1 MAKHKGIF
9 TSISRTKNGKLML
22 DNQAL
27 RHYNKTNIN
36 GDLKMKD
43 ILQDVVA
50 HTHALGFLS
59 LVKVSNEEGTSIDS
73 MAEDRSVILTGT
85 TASPVAEF
93 KGTFGMPNLDK
104 LALHLKNPEYKDNAK
119 IDVVEAERNGDT
131 IPTHIHFE
139 NAAGDFEN
147 DYRFMN
153 KAIIEEKLKTVK
165 FKGATWEV
173 SVQPSMASIARMKLM
188 SAAHSEEPTFNVKT
202 RDGNLVFSFG
212 DASTHAGEFVFQHG
226 IEGTLA
232 HTWSWPVAQVQAI
245 LNLDGDATMS
255 ISDQGAMKIS
265 INSGMATYD
274 YILPAQSK

>member
-1 MAKHKGIF
+1 
-9 TSISRTKNGKLML
+9 
-22 DNQAL
+22 
-27 RHYNKTNIN
+27 
-36 GDLKMKD
+36 MKD

-59 LVKVSNEEGTSIDS
+59 LVKVTNEEGTQIDS
-73 MAEDRSVILTGT
+73 MAEDRSVILSAT
-85 TASPVAEF
+85 TANPVNEF
-93 KGTFGMPNLDK
+93 VGTFGMPNLDK
-104 LALHLKNPEYKDNAK
+104 LALHLKNPEYKDSAK
-119 IDVVEAERNGDT
+119 IEVVQAERNGET

-139 NAAGDFEN
+139 NATGDFQN

-165 FKGATWEV
+165 FKGATWAVEF
-173 SVQPSMASIARMKLM
+173 QPSMAAIARMKLM

-202 RDGNLVFSFG
+202 VNGNLVFSFG
-212 DASTHAGEFVFQHG
+212 DASTHAGEFVFEAG
-226 IEGTLA
+226 IEGSLQ

>member
-1 MAKHKGIF
+1 
-9 TSISRTKNGKLML
+9 
-22 DNQAL
+22 
-27 RHYNKTNIN
+27 
-36 GDLKMKD
+36 MKD

-59 LVKVSNEEGTSIDS
+59 LVKVSNDEGTQIDS
-73 MAEDRSVILTGT
+73 MAEDRSVILSAE
-85 TASPVAEF
+85 TATPVAEF

-119 IDVVEAERNGDT
+119 IDVVEAERNGEV

-139 NAAGDFEN
+139 NATGDFQN

-165 FKGATWEV
+165 FKGASWNVEF
-173 SVQPSMASIARMKLM
+173 QPSMASIARMKLM
-188 SAAHSEEPTFNVKT
+188 SAAHSEEPTFNVMTK
-202 RDGNLVFSFG
+202 DGNLVFSFG
-212 DASTHAGEFVFQHG
+212 DASTHAGEFVFEAG
-226 IEGTLA
+226 VEGTLA

-265 INSGMATYD
+265 VNSGMATYD

>member
-1 MAKHKGIF
+1 
-9 TSISRTKNGKLML
+9 
-22 DNQAL
+22 
-27 RHYNKTNIN
+27 
-36 GDLKMKD
+36 MKD

-59 LVKVSNEEGTSIDS
+59 LVKVSNDGSTAIDS
-73 MAEDRSVILTGT
+73 MAEDRSVILT
-85 TASPVAEF
+85 ASTNAPVAEF
-93 KGTFGMPNLDK
+93 TGTFGMPNLDK
-104 LALHLKNPEYKDNAK
+104 LALHLKNPEYKDNAN
-119 IDVVEAERNGDT
+119 IAVIQAERNGET

-165 FKGATWEV
+165 FKGASWAVEFA
-173 SVQPSMASIARMKLM
+173 PSMASIARMKLM

-202 RDGNLVFSFG
+202 QDSNLVFSFG

-226 IEGTLA
+226 VEGSLT
-232 HTWSWPVAQVQAI
+232 HTWSWPVAQVQSI
-245 LNLDGDATMS
+245 LSLDGDLTMS

-265 INSGMATYD
+265 VNSGMATYD

>member
-1 MAKHKGIF
+1 
-9 TSISRTKNGKLML
+9 
-22 DNQAL
+22 
-27 RHYNKTNIN
+27 
-36 GDLKMKD
+36 MKD

-59 LVKVSNEEGTSIDS
+59 LVKISNEEGTQIDS
-73 MAEDRSVILTGT
+73 MAEDRSVIMTAT
-85 TASPVAEF
+85 TANPVKEF
-93 KGTFGMPNLDK
+93 VGTFGMPNLDK
-104 LALHLKNPEYKDNAK
+104 LSLHLKNPEYQKDAK
-119 IDVVEAERNGDT
+119 IEVIQAERNGEVV
-131 IPTHIHFE
+131 PTHIHFE

-165 FKGATWEV
+165 FKGATWDV
-173 SVQPSMASIARMKLM
+173 TVQPSVASIARMKLM
-188 SAAHSEEPTFNVKT
+188 SAAHAEEPTFNVKT
-202 RDGNLVFSFG
+202 VDGNLVFSFG

-226 IEGTLA
+226 VEGALQ

-265 INSGMATYD
+265 VNSGMATYD

>member
-1 MAKHKGIF
+1 
-9 TSISRTKNGKLML
+9 
-22 DNQAL
+22 
-27 RHYNKTNIN
+27 
-36 GDLKMKD
+36 MKD
-43 ILQDVVA
+43 ILQDIVA

-59 LVKVSNEEGTSIDS
+59 LVKVTGGDETTIDS
-73 MAEDRSVILTGT
+73 MAEDRSVIMSATS
-85 TASPVAEF
+85 AHKVAD
-93 KGTFGMPNLDK
+93 GTFGMPNLDK

-119 IDVVEAERNGDT
+119 IDVVTADRNGEV

-165 FKGATWEV
+165 FKGATWNVEFAP
-173 SVQPSMASIARMKLM
+173 SVASIARMKLM

-202 RDGNLVFSFG
+202 VDGNLVFSFG

-226 IEGTLA
+226 VNGALQ
-232 HTWSWPVAQVQAI
+232 HTWSWPVAQVQSI

-265 INSGMATYD
+265 VDSGMATYD

>member
-1 MAKHKGIF
+1 
-9 TSISRTKNGKLML
+9 
-22 DNQAL
+22 
-27 RHYNKTNIN
+27 
-36 GDLKMKD
+36 MKD
-43 ILQDVVA
+43 ILQDIVA

-59 LVKVSNEEGTSIDS
+59 LVKVSNDEGTQIDA
-73 MAEDRSVILTGT
+73 MADDRSVIVS
-85 TASPVAEF
+85 ASTHNPVAEF
-93 KGTFGMPNLDK
+93 KGTFGMPNLDI
-104 LALHLKNPEYKDNAK
+104 LNLHLKNPEYKDNAK
-119 IDVVEAERNGDT
+119 IAVVEAERNGET

-165 FKGATWEV
+165 FKGAQWNVTF
-173 SVQPSMASIARMKLM
+173 QPSMASIARMKLM

-202 RDGNLVFSFG
+202 ANGNLVFSFG

-226 IEGTLA
+226 VEGTLK
-232 HTWSWPVAQVQAI
+232 HTWSWPMAQVQAI

-255 ISDQGAMKIS
+255 ISDQGAMQIS
-265 INSGMATYD
+265 LDSGMAKYD

>member
-1 MAKHKGIF
+1 
-9 TSISRTKNGKLML
+9 
-22 DNQAL
+22 
-27 RHYNKTNIN
+27 
-36 GDLKMKD
+36 MKD

-59 LVKVSNEEGTSIDS
+59 LVKVSNDEVTAIDS
-73 MAEDRSVILTGT
+73 MAEDRSVILSAETH
-85 TASPVAEF
+85 SLVAEF
-93 KGTFGMPNLDK
+93 VGTFGMPNLDK

-119 IDVVEAERNGDT
+119 IDVVQAERNGET
-131 IPTHIHFE
+131 VPTHIHFE
-139 NAAGDFEN
+139 NAAGDFQN

-165 FKGATWEV
+165 FKGASWNVEF
-173 SVQPSMASIARMKLM
+173 QPSMAAIARMKLM

-202 RDGNLVFSFG
+202 KDGNLVFSFG

-226 IEGTLA
+226 VEGALQ
-232 HTWSWPVAQVQAI
+232 HTWSWPVAQVQSI
-245 LNLDGDATMS
+245 LSLDGDLTMS

-265 INSGMATYD
+265 VNSGMATYD

>member
-1 MAKHKGIF
+1 
-9 TSISRTKNGKLML
+9 
-22 DNQAL
+22 
-27 RHYNKTNIN
+27 
-36 GDLKMKD
+36 MKD
-43 ILQDVVA
+43 ILQDIVA

-59 LVKVSNEEGTSIDS
+59 LVKVTSDSDTSVES
-73 MAEDRSVILTGT
+73 MADDRSVILSGATHT
-85 TASPVAEF
+85 PVAEF
-93 KGTFGMPNLDK
+93 SGTFGMPNLEK
-104 LALHLKNPEYKDNAK
+104 LALHLKNPEYQKDAK
-119 IDVVEAERNGDT
+119 LDVVTADRNGEV

-139 NAAGDFEN
+139 NAAGDFQN

-165 FKGATWEV
+165 FKGAAWNVTF
-173 SVQPSMASIARMKLM
+173 QPSMASIARMKLM
-188 SAAHSEEPTFNVKT
+188 SAAHSEEPTFNVSTKNE
-202 RDGNLVFSFG
+202 NLTFSFG

-226 IEGTLA
+226 IEGTLS

-265 INSGMATYD
+265 VNSGMATYD

>member
-1 MAKHKGIF
+1 
-9 TSISRTKNGKLML
+9 
-22 DNQAL
+22 
-27 RHYNKTNIN
+27 
-36 GDLKMKD
+36 MKD

-59 LVKVSNEEGTSIDS
+59 LVKVSNDDGTTIDS
-73 MAEDRSVILTGT
+73 MAEDRSVILSAS

-104 LALHLKNPEYKDNAK
+104 LSLHLKNPEYKDNAK
-119 IDVVEAERNGDT
+119 IDVVEADRNGEVV
-131 IPTHIHFE
+131 PTHIHFE
-139 NAAGDFEN
+139 NAAGDFQN

-165 FKGATWEV
+165 FKGATWAVEFA
-173 SVQPSMASIARMKLM
+173 PSMAAISRMKLM

-202 RDGNLVFSFG
+202 VDGNLVFSFG
-212 DASTHAGEFVFQHG
+212 DASTHAGEFVFEASV
-226 IEGTLA
+226 EGSLQ

-245 LNLDGDATMS
+245 LNLDGDVTMS

-265 INSGMATYD
+265 VNSGMATYD